1 MPQLPAIK
9 AVLQSLGRAVMIG
22 VVAFALVACG
32 DPSKAEILAKA
43 KNVDTRAQLE
53 AALGRPDDI
62 SKLGPVETWTY
73 NASDGSVVFIVT
85 GDTVALQATGGKS
98 K

>member
-9 AVLQSLGRAVMIG
+9 AVPRFLGRAVMIG
-22 VVAFALVACG
+22 ITAVALVACG
-32 DPSKAEILAKA
+32 DPSKADILAKA

-85 GDTVALQATGGKS
+85 GDTVALQATGGKA